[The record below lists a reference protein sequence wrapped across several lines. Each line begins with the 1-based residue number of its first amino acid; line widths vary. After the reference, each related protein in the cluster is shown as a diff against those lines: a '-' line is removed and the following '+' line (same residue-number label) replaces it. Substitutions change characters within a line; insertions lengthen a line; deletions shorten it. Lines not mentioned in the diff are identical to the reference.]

1 MVEQQSRS
9 MTGAEWTMLL
19 TLSALWGSSFFFFKV
34 LVAQLPPFTVV
45 LGRVGL
51 AAIILNLFLVLR
63 RDPMT
68 AKLPWD
74 QFIVMGVLTTSSRSA

>member
-1 MVEQQSRS
+1 
-9 MTGAEWTMLL
+9 MLL

-51 AAIILNLFLVLR
+51 AAIILNLFLVVR

-68 AKLPWD
+68 AKLPWG
-74 QFIVMGVLTTSSRSA
+74 QFIIMGILNNVSLRREPPCP